1 MKHTSPRLRRIQA
14 RRLSRQPVA
23 KAGEGVYSK
32 ELMASINSRVDEIT
46 AERLAPPMPE
56 LSVDDLLVKLQ
67 EKVQSMATRS
77 SDQMRQLQRIF
88 GNGANED
95 LRLDAFK
102 RKISKLGVGL
112 TETQAIG
119 LFKRIDTDNSGGISL
134 QEFLKGTMP
143 PDMSTIPWYE
153 VRRREQTKAQEKA
166 VPARGSVNS
175 DMFRSS
181 GVKRAKLP
189 PRSAAPCSA
198 SSVAD

>member
-102 RKISKLGVGL
+102 
-112 TETQAIG
+112 
-119 LFKRIDTDNSGGISL
+119 
-134 QEFLKGTMP
+134 
-143 PDMSTIPWYE
+143 
-153 VRRREQTKAQEKA
+153 
-166 VPARGSVNS
+166 GSVG
-175 DMFRSS
+175 FLE
-181 GVKRAKLP
+181 VVRADFDSCFSFFASAMLP
-189 PRSAAPCSA
+189 SAYPLPMVWLNVA
-198 SSVAD
+198 SW